1 MISLSERLGLEV
13 SKAACAYALAVLAS
27 ERIAGR
33 AIPPGGAIMSS
44 SIVIK
49 VGGSLFDLP
58 DLASRLTEFLNALDR
73 RQWLLVPG
81 GARLWMLFGTWTPH
95 TVWGKRRRI
104 GWRYGLSR

>member
-1 MISLSERLGLEV
+1 
-13 SKAACAYALAVLAS
+13 
-27 ERIAGR
+27 
-33 AIPPGGAIMSS
+33 MSS

-58 DLASRLTEFLNALDR
+58 DLASRLTEFPECIRSAA
-73 RQWLLVPG
+73 VASCPG
-81 GARLWMLFGTWTPH
+81 RVRLWMLFGTWTPH